1 MKESSLLLKFI
12 NDPSAKESD
21 IEQVDSRLYSYKGRY
36 YNVDDLHHVKYG
48 NPWYHQNYYKD
59 YGHYRCS
66 VHMFICRSNP
76 DWSGKCSVSLYVGCE
91 KVYTWKNRTYLC
103 LKKTKNQI
111 SALANRYI
119 FKMLNDFN
127 KQGKVPDFDVSTV
140 RRLLVHEFQWMC
152 R

>member
-1 MKESSLLLKFI
+1 MKETKLLLQFI
-12 NDPSAKESD
+12 NDASAKESD
-21 IEQVDSRLYSYKGRY
+21 IEQIDFRLFSYKGRY
-36 YNVDDLHHVKYG
+36 YHVDDLHYVQYG
-48 NPWYHQNYYKD
+48 DPWYCQNYYKD

-66 VHMFICRSNP
+66 INMYICRSNP
-76 DWSGKCSVSLYVGCE
+76 DWNGKCHVSLHVGGE

-103 LKKTKNQI
+103 SKKTKNQI

-127 KQGKVPDFDVSTV
+127 KQGKVPDFDVDTV